1 MRLVRFLPETV
12 TFPAMRRIA
21 ASALA
26 LLLLG
31 TACTST
37 EPAATSTSLDQ
48 PTTTAPPAPTTTT
61 LPQTTTSTAPT
72 IPVLPDATQASIGDP
87 TYPGLGNAGY
97 DVQHYDI
104 DLVWQPEPGA
114 IGVVT
119 TVEAI
124 ASTDL
129 AEFNLDFR
137 GFDIER
143 LAVDGAPASFERRE
157 NELVIQPETTI
168 GAGTGFTTEITY
180 SGIPEPIESVA
191 LPLMGWFTGP
201 EGEQFVVAEPDAA
214 HSWFPSNDHPLDKA
228 TFTISVTTPPQWL
241 GVANGALIEETDDI
255 GSVTRTFAMSDPM
268 TTYLA
273 TVVIGEGWQIV
284 EDEAA
289 STPEVAIRHVLPADL
304 RGANTPPALL
314 RTGEMIAVLEEQFG
328 PYPFDEYGIAVVGG
342 FSGALENQT
351 LSVFGRDFVEAPI
364 FEYVLVHEL
373 AHQWFGDSVTVA
385 LWEDIWLHEGFATYA
400 ELIWAEHLHG
410 SDVYREVVAER
421 YAAVEQAGYP
431 PPGAPS
437 GDNLFN
443 GGVYQRGALTLH
455 ALRQAVGDDTF
466 YAILRTFASRFAYG
480 NATTDEFIALA
491 EELSGVELD
500 ELFDAWLYQPE
511 LPPLP

>member
-1 MRLVRFLPETV
+1 
-12 TFPAMRRIA
+12 MRRIA
-21 ASALA
+21 TITLTLA
-26 LLLLG
+26 LVG
-31 TACTST
+31 AACTST
-37 EPAATSTSLDQ
+37 EPAEVPVSNDQ
-48 PTTTAPPAPTTTT
+48 PTATTSSATPSTTIPPASTTTT
-61 LPQTTTSTAPT
+61 SST
-72 IPVLPDATQASIGDP
+72 IPVLPGATQASMGDP

-104 DLVWQPEPGA
+104 DLVWQPDPGS

-119 TVEAI
+119 TVEAV
-124 ASTDL
+124 AADDL
-129 AEFNLDFR
+129 VEFNLDFR
-137 GFDIER
+137 GFDIDR
-143 LAVDGAPASFERRE
+143 LTVDGAEASFERRQD
-157 NELVIQPETTI
+157 ELVIQPEATI
-168 GAGTGFTTEITY
+168 ASGAAFTTEIAY
-180 SGIPEPIESVA
+180 SGVPEPVDSAA

-201 EGEQFVVAEPDAA
+201 DGEQYVVAEPDAA

-228 TFTISVTTPPQWL
+228 TFTISITTPPQWL
-241 GVANGALIEETDDI
+241 GAANGELIEEIDDI
-255 GSVTRTFAMSDPM
+255 GSVTRSFAMSDPM

-289 STPEVAIRHVLPADL
+289 STAEVAIRHVLPADL
-304 RGANTPPALL
+304 RDVNTPPALL

-373 AHQWFGDSVTVA
+373 AHQWFGNSVTVA

-410 SDVYREVVAER
+410 SDVYQEVVAER
-421 YAAVEQAGYP
+421 YTAVELAEYP
-431 PPGAPS
+431 PPGTPAA
-437 GDNLFN
+437 DALFN

-455 ALRQAVGDDTF
+455 ALRRAVGDATF
-466 YAILRTFASRFAYG
+466 FAILRTFASRFAYG
-480 NATTDEFIALA
+480 NATTEEFIALA

-500 ELFDAWLYQPE
+500 DLFDAWLYQPE